1 MQLFGCI
8 NIYLIANPKKVS
20 MMCHR
25 IGSIHKQQTGN
36 KDVLSV
42 PVKAKEEY
50 VSGLIRSPL
59 LSSPLPEPRVQASL
73 GYRWNTKNI

>member
-8 NIYLIANPKKVS
+8 NIYLIANPKEVS

-42 PVKAKEEY
+42 PVKAEER
-50 VSGLIRSPL
+50 IRVGADSQSVAQQPL
-59 LSSPLPEPRVQASL
+59 A
-73 GYRWNTKNI
+73 